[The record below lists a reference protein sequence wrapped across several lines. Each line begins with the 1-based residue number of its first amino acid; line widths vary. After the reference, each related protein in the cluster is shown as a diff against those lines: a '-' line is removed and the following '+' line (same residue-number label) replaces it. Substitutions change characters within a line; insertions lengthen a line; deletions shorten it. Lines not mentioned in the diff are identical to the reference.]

1 MWQIKHL
8 NDIAKYCEKAQ
19 CIKTQSQKEAK
30 RFNTAGN
37 DTQISKAMRYA
48 QLVRK

>member
-1 MWQIKHL
+1 MWSM
-8 NDIAKYCEKAQ
+8 NKYCEKAQ
-19 CIKTQSQKEAK
+19 CIKIQSQKEAK